1 MEFLPSPLLSP
12 ALGAAEAHRSF
23 LPKGLL
29 HLKMLYFG
37 VLLEGKYLVGLCEFH
52 C

>member
-1 MEFLPSPLLSP
+1 MWNSCLLPLLSP
-12 ALGAAEAHRSF
+12 ALGAAGAHRSF

-37 VLLEGKYLVGLCEFH
+37 IFLEGKLFGRIV
-52 C
+52 